1 MSQSPNSSRTEA
13 VKHLWMWMR
22 KQSKRLHSLLK
33 IIRMWK
39 NLFLKL
45 WYLAFLWD
53 GRRKQEHYGGHFM
66 EITNSLEEKFS
77 KSSRIHHH
85 SPPCRGPPLS
95 LFSAFLSFR
104 SPSSFLLVPN
114 DQNMFHVFSSRHEK
128 GQRAGA
134 IKG

>member
-1 MSQSPNSSRTEA
+1 
-13 VKHLWMWMR
+13 
-22 KQSKRLHSLLK
+22 
-33 IIRMWK
+33 
-39 NLFLKL
+39 
-45 WYLAFLWD
+45 
-53 GRRKQEHYGGHFM
+53 M
-66 EITNSLEEKFS
+66 EITNSLEEKFG

-128 GQRAGA
+128 GQRVGA